1 LLVVQGILRVVLHKD
16 GPVVQE
22 DLVAQDTLHL
32 GAQIPFLDRE
42 V

>member
-1 LLVVQGILRVVLHKD
+1 LLVVQGILVLHKD